1 MITNKYNYEIIQN
14 IIEFYKLQPGVK
26 NNHLDKLEEYLV
38 VLSSFIS
45 DAFNDLNEIR
55 NSEVID
61 NYEDIIDVLNSYINS
76 VSEEIKKIF
85 LDDNIS
91 ITPLLYDD
99 QFNLN
104 EIQIIEYYKKI
115 NNGDQNEMNLSEYI
129 NSLENSL
136 YDKAFG
142 EILCDLTLS
151 TIKEINSDL
160 IIRVE
165 DLM

>member
-1 MITNKYNYEIIQN
+1 LITNKYNYEIIQN

-76 VSEEIKKIF
+76 VSEEVKKIF
-85 LDDNIS
+85 LDDSIS

-136 YDKAFG
+136 YDKTFG
-142 EILCDLTLS
+142 ENLCDLTLL